1 MAKNPKYIEIANYF
15 INKIKNNELKTN
27 DPLDSEETLCAKFK
41 VSHMTMTKAMNELS
55 IEGYI
60 KRIPGKG
67 TFVSEN
73 YKTTIKKSIS
83 SKTSITEQ
91 IIDAGMVPRTELH
104 RYFIIKG
111 KEIKDVAEILGVD
124 DNEFI
129 HGFIRLRY
137 AGEKLMAISYTYVVQ
152 SVIPTIDINRL
163 EGSFNQYIEELGIY
177 RSNGS
182 TEFCAVMPEGENEK
196 ILGNS
201 HIPLLKQTIKWNVD
215 NKPFELTYHY
225 FVGSSYSI
233 TSDMQIK
240 HN

>member
-1 MAKNPKYIEIANYF
+1 
-15 INKIKNNELKTN
+15 
-27 DPLDSEETLCAKFK
+27 
-41 VSHMTMTKAMNELS
+41 
-55 IEGYI
+55 
-60 KRIPGKG
+60 
-67 TFVSEN
+67 
-73 YKTTIKKSIS
+73 
-83 SKTSITEQ
+83 
-91 IIDAGMVPRTELH
+91 MVPRTELH

-163 EGSFNQYIEELGIY
+163 EGSFNKYIEELGIY